1 MLTLPSLFP
10 FFHTP
15 ATSPPSASLSR
26 PFPCHLHFQ
35 NKFKMFKEVEGCS
48 ETHKNVQKG
57 SMMLRKA
64 QGCSNIHNTCP
75 QNQDCLPR
83 SQQASSVSSPTAA
96 RGKGLCV
103 QHCLVQPLSRTCLIF
118 RKSRALFVLVL
129 VLTGLCSST
138 GKPTKGSGLLVEAS
152 WSCQVFKRSTTST
165 SFSTT

>member
-1 MLTLPSLFP
+1 MLNMMVKVMMMVVVMVMVTLPSLFP

-26 PFPCHLHFQ
+26 PFPCHLHLHK
-35 NKFKMFKEVEGCS
+35 KFKRCKKV
-48 ETHKNVQKG
+48 
-57 SMMLRKA
+57 
-64 QGCSNIHNTCP
+64 QGCSKILNTCP
-75 QNQDCLPR
+75 QNRDCLPR
-83 SQQASSVSSPTAA
+83 TRLASSASSPTAA

-152 WSCQVFKRSTTST
+152 WSCQVFNRSTTST